1 MDKTP
6 FYAESGGQIA
16 DTGKIFN
23 SECELEIFDVQKEN
37 EFFIHLGKL
46 KKGEIVDES
55 YQAQID
61 IERRKNIARNHTAT
75 HLLHKALKEVLGEHV
90 QQKGSLVNDEHLRFD
105 FTQFKQV
112 SKRELD
118 IIEKIVNRKVRE
130 CLPVRVEIKK
140 LEEAR
145 QEGAIALFGEKYKE
159 KVRVV
164 SIGNYSKELCGGTHL
179 NYTGEIGLFKIVSE
193 SSIAAGIRR
202 IEAITG
208 EKAEEYVKLM
218 ENEFDEI
225 GRFLNTP
232 QFAVMEKLRKLIS
245 ENKELHLKVRSFRLK
260 FAGNTIDEMI
270 NQAFEVNGIKVVAA
284 KINIANSD
292 ELRQIGDQLKNKLK
306 SGIGILITETN
317 GKVSLLTIVTKD
329 LTARYHAGKIA
340 GKVAEIVGGRG
351 GGRADMAMAG
361 GKDATKIAAAIK
373 QIPEIIK
380 NL

>member
-1 MDKTP
+1 
-6 FYAESGGQIA
+6 
-16 DTGKIFN
+16 
-23 SECELEIFDVQKEN
+23 
-37 EFFIHLGKL
+37 
-46 KKGEIVDES
+46 
-55 YQAQID
+55 
-61 IERRKNIARNHTAT
+61 
-75 HLLHKALKEVLGEHV
+75 
-90 QQKGSLVNDEHLRFD
+90 
-105 FTQFKQV
+105 
-112 SKRELD
+112 
-118 IIEKIVNRKVRE
+118 
-130 CLPVRVEIKK
+130 
-140 LEEAR
+140 
-145 QEGAIALFGEKYKE
+145 
-159 KVRVV
+159 
-164 SIGNYSKELCGGTHL
+164 
-179 NYTGEIGLFKIVSE
+179 
-193 SSIAAGIRR
+193 
-202 IEAITG
+202 
-208 EKAEEYVKLM
+208 
-218 ENEFDEI
+218 
-225 GRFLNTP
+225 
-232 QFAVMEKLRKLIS
+232 MEKLRKLIS